1 MPQTYYTGDNPN
13 NYLPFDQLH
22 TIQHFIMPNFAT
34 MDWHRISH
42 ANALK
47 NFERLHD
54 DQGVVYDDVMLYIH
68 IPYCLSLCHY
78 CNFNKFAYPFRNED
92 ALHTYVEYLIKE
104 IDFYLR
110 LPHVQSRRFTA
121 VYFGGGSPSVLPVSA
136 ARRIFEHLAKVI
148 PHWDQIE
155 RTFTGEPRTL
165 KNPELLSLLMEFG
178 FNRITFGVESMN
190 EEIRKQIGR
199 WDTLEDVAAV
209 FAGLERV
216 GYKGEKDVDL
226 MFDLPGQTLEGFQ
239 QELDTL
245 ISHYHPEEL
254 DAFGTVYLPYRAL
267 HKLIVQEKRP
277 QPGTA
282 WQLLQM
288 REHLYDFMTG
298 HGYHNTIAETW
309 STRKD
314 RTEYQTA
321 HCARQNIIGAGAAAR
336 GNLKDM
342 VSINPDNI
350 AQWMKNIDEHGV
362 STETLQSIGKEGVL
376 DRIMVMFPRFKEIK
390 KDYLDQ
396 YSDAENYGRV
406 RQTLNNHVKAGV
418 IEEFSDRF
426 TVNKLGVIW
435 ICNLQT
441 DYMKP
446 SFNILGNVLV
456 NLLSEKKNNLHNEER
471 FKVNALTQFI
481 ANNVEKYPKLMK

>member
-1 MPQTYYTGDNPN
+1 MAQKFYTGEKPS

-34 MDWHRISH
+34 MDWHKISH
-42 ANALK
+42 ADALT
-47 NFERLHD
+47 NLARLQND
-54 DQGVVYDDVMLYIH
+54 DGAVYDDVMLYLH

-78 CNFNKFAYPFRNED
+78 CNFNKFAYPFQNENS
-92 ALHTYVEYLIKE
+92 LHNYVEYLIKE
-104 IDFYLR
+104 LDYYLR

-121 VYFGGGSPSVLPVSA
+121 VYFGGGSPSVLPVPA
-136 ARRIFEHLAKVI
+136 ARRIFEHLASVV
-148 PHWDQIE
+148 PNWNTLE

-165 KNPELLSLLMEFG
+165 KNPELLSLLVEFG
-178 FNRITFGVESMN
+178 FNRVTFGVESFN

-199 WDTLEDVAAV
+199 WDTLSDVAAV
-209 FAGLERV
+209 FEGLEKA

-239 QELDTL
+239 KELD
-245 ISHYHPEEL
+245 IMMREFRPDEL

-277 QPGTA
+277 QPGSA
-282 WQLLQM
+282 WQLLKM
-288 REHLYDFMTG
+288 REYLYDFMSS

-309 STRKD
+309 STKKE

-321 HCARQNIIGAGAAAR
+321 HCARQNIIGLGAAAR

-342 VSINPDNI
+342 VSINPDKVDR
-350 AQWMKNIDEHGV
+350 WMKNIDEHGV
-362 STETLQSIGKEGVL
+362 STETIQSIGREGVL
-376 DRIMVMFPRFKEIK
+376 DRIMVMFPRFKEISK
-390 KDYLDQ
+390 EYLGQ
-396 YSDAENYGRV
+396 YSDTENYGRV
-406 RQTLNNHVKAGV
+406 WKTLQDHVKAGV
-418 IEEFSDRF
+418 IEEHDDRF
-426 TVNKLGVIW
+426 IVNKLGVIW

-446 SFNILGNVLV
+446 SFNVLGNVLT
-456 NLLSEKKNNLHNEER
+456 NLLSEKKNNFDSEER
-471 FKVNALTQFI
+471 FKVNTLTQFI
-481 ANNVEKYPKLMK
+481 ANNIEKYPKLMK